1 MSRSIG
7 AAQRF
12 KNFKPG
18 TTLIMFVVAAI
29 WILPTVGLVVTAFRP
44 QSDSVESGWWT
55 AILDPFHTH
64 WTAAAFGQVFNSD
77 WNLGQGFMSTLA
89 ISVPATILPIT
100 FAAFAAYGFTFLEFR
115 GREFWFSLIIAL
127 MVVPMQAAIVA
138 VLKGFM
144 AIDAFLLTIPG
155 NEYGDF
161 HLSGEYPA
169 GWIVHSAFAMPL
181 AVYILRNYM
190 MTLPNAL
197 IEAARIDGASHFQ
210 IFWRLIIPMSVP
222 ALASFAIFQFLW
234 VWNDYFVAF
243 LFVGNHSVMTYS
255 ILSMLGQHGEGWQ
268 LVMAGCLVSV
278 LVPLTVFFSLQRYFV
293 RGLTAGSVK

>member
-1 MSRSIG
+1 
-7 AAQRF
+7 
-12 KNFKPG
+12 
-18 TTLIMFVVAAI
+18 
-29 WILPTVGLVVTAFRP
+29 
-44 QSDSVESGWWT
+44 VESGWWT
-55 AILDPFHTH
+55 AILNP
-64 WTAAAFGQVFNSD
+64 FGQDWTVQAFADVFNSD

-89 ISVPATILPIT
+89 ISIPATILPIT
-100 FAAFAAYGFTFLEFR
+100 FAAFAAYGFTFLEFK
-115 GREFWFSLIIAL
+115 GREFWFSMIIAL

-138 VLKGFM
+138 VLKMFM
-144 AIDAFLLTIPG
+144 AIDEFLLTIPG

-161 HLSGEYPA
+161 HLGGEYPA

-210 IFWRLIIPMSVP
+210 IFWRLVIPMSVP